1 MIKNPSVGPYV
12 NWKYPATWVIMTPM
26 KLNHQT
32 TGNRGGGFAITDRE
46 EEISLLAPLNMQE
59 NISHQ
64 WSEYQTMASRIL
76 SKVAG
81 FDDLTANIRALK
93 GVAGGWDKILDTA
106 KNARG
111 VADTIRSSI
120 NAIGNAA
127 QGVKIPH
134 NKIDNP
140 LVYETSPHRTITIN
154 FSLASQTEPIGK
166 DIYDITFKFINYSS
180 PDLKPNDIEV
190 DLPYIF
196 SIRTDPSGIINYP
209 VCALTSVQ
217 PDYKAPYVNGYPMTI
232 DLTLTFED
240 LQPIFRTF
248 LNKSYKAKVKVI
260 GTRSR

>member
-1 MIKNPSVGPYV
+1 MIQNPSIGRYADPSFD
-12 NWKYPATWVIMTPM
+12 ATWVIITPM
-26 KLNHQT
+26 KLHHQT
-32 TGNRGGGFAITDRE
+32 TGNRGGGFAITGRE
-46 EEISLLAPLNMQE
+46 EEIKLMAPPNLQE
-59 NISHQ
+59 NITHQ

-81 FDDLTANIRALK
+81 FDDLTANIRALG
-93 GVAGGWDKILDTA
+93 GVAKEWDKILDTA

-111 VADTIRSSI
+111 VSNTIRSSI

-127 QGVKIPH
+127 QGVQIPH

-140 LVYETSPHRTITIN
+140 LVYETSPHRNITIN
-154 FSLASQTEPIGK
+154 FSLATQSRPIGK

-180 PDLKPNDIEV
+180 PDLKPGDIEV

-196 SIRTDPSGIINYP
+196 SIRTEPSGIINYP

-217 PDYKAPYVNGYPMTI
+217 PDYKAPYVDGYPMTI

-248 LNKSYKAKVKVI
+248 LNKSYKSKVTVI
-260 GTRSR
+260 KSR